1 MDGSLSLESR
11 EFEKTS
17 RLISLVKIFIAKK
30 MPFIGKYSCLVDFTL
45 GSSDLPLHCLH
56 PIINRH
62 QAIMIQL
69 EHLGYQYTNKEP
81 ILHDISVEFS
91 AGKIYGLLGKNG
103 AGKSTLIKNMTGML
117 FPTNGLCTVN
127 GFIPQNREVAFLKKL
142 FFVPEEY
149 YLPNVS
155 IHQLL
160 KVYPKFYPNFS
171 RHQFEG
177 YLETFDIPLSKKTSQ
192 LSLGQR
198 KKVMIGFA
206 LSTNT
211 DVLIMDE
218 PTNGLDIPSKITF
231 RNMIKEAFRED
242 RIVIITSHQVRDL
255 DELIDTILI
264 MDNGKILF
272 NEAKEEIALKW
283 HFDVSPL
290 PHTNSHILYEE
301 KVSNGYASIS
311 ENRGIEAG
319 YVDIELLFNAVLSK
333 QLYTPDPT
341 PYA

>member
-1 MDGSLSLESR
+1 
-11 EFEKTS
+11 
-17 RLISLVKIFIAKK
+17 
-30 MPFIGKYSCLVDFTL
+30 
-45 GSSDLPLHCLH
+45 
-56 PIINRH
+56 
-62 QAIMIQL
+62 MIQVDR
-69 EHLGYQYTNKEP
+69 LGYQYAKKEP
-81 ILHDISVEFS
+81 ILEEISIEFS

-117 FPTNGLCTVN
+117 FPSEGFCRVN
-127 GFIPQNREVAFLKKL
+127 GFIPGNREVAFLKDL

-155 IHQLL
+155 IHHLL
-160 KVYPKFYPNFS
+160 KVYPKFYPHFNTD
-171 RHQFEG
+171 QFTG
-177 YLETFDIPLSKKTSQ
+177 YLDTFGIPLSKKTSQ
-192 LSLGQR
+192 LSLGQK

-211 DVLIMDE
+211 HVLIMDE
-218 PTNGLDIPSKITF
+218 PTNGLDIPSKIIF

-272 NEAKEEIALKW
+272 NENKLDIARKW
-283 HFDVSPL
+283 QFDLSPV
-290 PHTNSHILYEE
+290 PIQDSDAIYEE

-311 ENRGIEAG
+311 ENKSEEAG
-319 YVDIELLFNAVLSK
+319 YVDIELLFNAVLAK
-333 QLYTPDPT
+333 QLHLTELSCQV
-341 PYA
+341 